1 MSGNNDPFVFEISLS
16 ILDHLGRNLYR
27 NFVTILGEA
36 ISNSWDADASNVW
49 IYVDG
54 NNFVIKDDGIGMD
67 FDDFQ
72 GKFLRV
78 GYSKR
83 KNDNTLSAKG
93 RPFIGRK
100 GIGKLAL
107 LSCAEKVSI
116 ISKKENGEYIGGTIN
131 NSILDQVIKDDLK
144 PDEYPLE
151 PLDLEIF
158 AKYIDGHSQGTVI
171 HFENVRDGIKNSVDF
186 LKKITALYF
195 RFSLIDTSF
204 NIYINDDLITLE
216 DVKDLSD
223 KTQYLWSLNNF
234 SDPFIDEN
242 LSHIEEAHRKNI
254 ELPEGMSGFVASVLT
269 PKNLS
274 ILGTGERVSLDLFV
288 NGRLRERD
296 ILKNTPTARI
306 AESYLYGQVHYNAL
320 DQGEDKFTSSR
331 EGVVADDPEYQE
343 FLSVIKGVV
352 AEIVNDWDK
361 LRVKNREE
369 GDPENERITPKER
382 KSRELVGVVT
392 KEYATRTKTDNVNT
406 WMDELADDAQF
417 NVQSYTECFVSENLV
432 RKYITAKNIPMTTV
446 AQAQIT
452 EWKDREAENKRQ
464 ANINIDIMRTGEDI
478 SYLGMDTLTF
488 LADNT
493 GTANSMRT
501 DAKEYKPLRNA
512 VMHTSLL
519 TDPAKLRLTTVYEN
533 IKARI
538 KSLINQP

>member
-1 MSGNNDPFVFEISLS
+1 MQENNNPFVFEISLS

-54 NNFVIKDDGIGMD
+54 DNFVIKDDGIGMD
-67 FDDFQ
+67 FGDFQ

-144 PDEYPLE
+144 PDQYPLE
-151 PLDLEIF
+151 PLDLKIF
-158 AKYIDGHSQGTVI
+158 AKYIEGHNQGTVI

-242 LSHIEEAHRKNI
+242 LSHIEQAHRKNF
-254 ELPEGMSGFVASVLT
+254 ELPEGISGFVASVLT

-320 DQGEDKFTSSR
+320 DKGEDKFTSSR

-352 AEIVNDWDK
+352 ADIVNDWDK

-392 KEYATRTKTDNVNT
+392 KEYATKTKADNVNT

-452 EWKDREAENKRQ
+452 EWKDREVENKRH

-519 TDPAKLRLTTVYEN
+519 TDAAKLRLTTVYEN

>member
-1 MSGNNDPFVFEISLS
+1 MQENNNPFVFEISLS

-54 NNFVIKDDGIGMD
+54 DNFVIKDDGIGMD
-67 FDDFQ
+67 FGDFQ

-144 PDEYPLE
+144 PDQYPLE
-151 PLDLEIF
+151 PLDLKIF
-158 AKYIDGHSQGTVI
+158 AKYIEGHNQGTVI

-242 LSHIEEAHRKNI
+242 LSHIEQAHRKNF
-254 ELPEGMSGFVASVLT
+254 ELPEGISGFVASVLT

-320 DQGEDKFTSSR
+320 DKGEDKFTSSR

-352 AEIVNDWDK
+352 ADIVNDWDK

-369 GDPENERITPKER
+369 GDPENERIT
-382 KSRELVGVVT
+382 
-392 KEYATRTKTDNVNT
+392 
-406 WMDELADDAQF
+406 
-417 NVQSYTECFVSENLV
+417 
-432 RKYITAKNIPMTTV
+432 AKNIPMTTV

-452 EWKDREAENKRQ
+452 EWKDREVENKRH

-519 TDPAKLRLTTVYEN
+519 TDAAKLRLTTVYEN